1 MTYKVQSVPAVDKII
16 AKWKK
21 SNPQLHNKFK
31 KIIKELIEHP
41 KEGLGHPEA
50 LIGMG
55 SITWSRR
62 ISAHDRLIYDIHDDT
77 VTVIIIQIEGHYR
90 DK

>member
-1 MTYKVQSVPAVDKII
+1 MIYNVVFANATDKII
-16 AKWKK
+16 SKLKK
-21 SNPQLHNKFK
+21 SNPNLYKKFV
-31 KIIKELIEHP
+31 KILLDLQQHP

-62 ISAHDRLIYDIHDDT
+62 ISAHGRLIYDIHDDT

>member
-1 MTYKVQSVPAVDKII
+1 MIYNVVFANATDKII
-16 AKWKK
+16 SKLKK
-21 SNPQLHNKFK
+21 SNPNLYKKFV
-31 KIIKELIEHP
+31 KILLDLQQHP

-62 ISAHDRLIYDIHDDT
+62 ISAHGRLIYDIHDDT
-77 VTVIIIQIEGHYR
+77 VTVIIIQIEGHYK